1 MFVAAVLVLL
11 VALLGGALL
20 LIRRLDRA
28 TESLVRD
35 IDAIDRSRWAARSIA
50 VRAGAT
56 RRSVDRVR
64 HR

>member
-1 MFVAAVLVLL
+1 MFVAAVLLLLL
-11 VALLGGALL
+11 VLLGGVLL

-28 TESLVRD
+28 TESLTRD
-35 IDAIDRSRWAARSIA
+35 IDGIDRSRWAARSIA
-50 VRAGAT
+50 IRAGAT

>member
-1 MFVAAVLVLL
+1 VVVTAVL
-11 VALLGGALL
+11 ALLLSLLAGVLL

-28 TESLVRD
+28 TESLIRD

-50 VRAGAT
+50 IRAGAT
-56 RRSVDRVR
+56 RRSVERVR

>member
-1 MFVAAVLVLL
+1 VFVSAVLGLLLVLL
-11 VALLGGALL
+11 GGIRL

-28 TESLVRD
+28 TASLLRD

-50 VRAGAT
+50 IRATAT
-56 RRSVDRVR
+56 GRSVDRVR

>member
-1 MFVAAVLVLL
+1 MVVTAVL
-11 VALLGGALL
+11 ALLLSLLAGVLL

-28 TESLVRD
+28 TESLIRD

-50 VRAGAT
+50 IRAGAT
-56 RRSVDRVR
+56 RRSVERVR

>member
-1 MFVAAVLVLL
+1 VFVAAVLSLL
-11 VALLGGALL
+11 LLFLFGVFL

-28 TESLVRD
+28 TESLLRD

-50 VRAGAT
+50 IRATAT
-56 RRSVDRVR
+56 GRSVDRVR